1 MQSKVMAISKDNGFD
16 VLVVWE
22 RQGQKWKLLLV
33 TRPQR
38 AIALYWQKP
47 EARLVFPA
55 GVNPNSVGKA
65 TLPEK
70 RKYERKKQQPP
81 ARSRKRKLSKAPKV
95 KSKLGH
101 KPS

>member
-1 MQSKVMAISKDNGFD
+1 MQTKTIAISKANGFD
-16 VLVVWE
+16 VVVVWE

-33 TRPQR
+33 ARPQK
-38 AIALYWQKP
+38 AVALYWQKP

-81 ARSRKRKLSKAPKV
+81 ARSRKRKLNKAS
-95 KSKLGH
+95 KSKVA
-101 KPS
+101 KPSSAK